1 MAPKYK
7 KARGMREVSMAV
19 KNVKELVGDAGKCV
33 EALSG
38 QEAAKLVGDPGVL
51 FVDVREGEELQKT
64 GRLRG
69 AVHVPRGLLEFQADP
84 SSPTHKP
91 ELGGDRKLILF
102 CASGGR
108 SALAAKTLKDMG
120 IDRVAHVEGGF
131 PALRVA
137 GVPLEP

>member
-1 MAPKYK
+1 
-7 KARGMREVSMAV
+7 MREVSMAV
-19 KNVKELVGDAGKCV
+19 KSVKQLVGDAGRSV

-91 ELGGDRKLILF
+91 ELGGDRKLVLF
-102 CASGGR
+102 CGSGGR

>member
-1 MAPKYK
+1 
-7 KARGMREVSMAV
+7 MAV
-19 KNVKELVGDAGKCV
+19 KSVKQLVGDAGRSV

-91 ELGGDRKLILF
+91 ELGGDRKLVLF
-102 CASGGR
+102 CGSGGR

>member
-1 MAPKYK
+1 
-7 KARGMREVSMAV
+7 MAV
-19 KNVKELVGDAGKCV
+19 KSVKQLVGDAGKSV

-51 FVDVREGEELQKT
+51 FVDVRESEELQKT

-69 AVHVPRGLLEFQADP
+69 AVHVPRSLLEFQADP

-102 CASGGR
+102 CGSGGR

-120 IDRVAHVEGGF
+120 IDKVAHVEGGF

>member
-1 MAPKYK
+1 M
-7 KARGMREVSMAV
+7 VV
-19 KNVKELVGDAGKCV
+19 KSVKQLVGEAGKSV

-51 FVDVREGEELQKT
+51 FIDVREGEELQKT

-69 AVHVPRGLLEFQADP
+69 ALHVPRGLLEFQADP
-84 SSPTHKP
+84 SSPAHKP
-91 ELGGDRKLILF
+91 QLGEDRRLVLH

-108 SALAAKTLKDMG
+108 SALATQTLKDMG
-120 IDRVAHVEGGF
+120 FDRVAQVEGGF
-131 PALRVA
+131 PGLRDV

>member
-1 MAPKYK
+1 
-7 KARGMREVSMAV
+7 MREVSMAV
-19 KNVKELVGDAGKCV
+19 KSVKQLLGDAGKSI

-38 QEAAKLVGDPGVL
+38 HDAARLVGDPGVL

-69 AVHVPRGLLEFQADP
+69 AVHVPRSLLEFQADP
-84 SSPTHKP
+84 SSPAHKP
-91 ELGGDRKLILF
+91 QLGEDRKLVLY

-108 SALAAKTLKDMG
+108 SALAAQTLKDMG

-131 PALRVA
+131 PALRDA

>member
-1 MAPKYK
+1 
-7 KARGMREVSMAV
+7 MAV
-19 KNVKELVGDAGKCV
+19 KSVKELVRDAGKSV

-38 QEAAKLVGDPGVL
+38 QAAAKLVGDPGVL
-51 FVDVREGEELQKT
+51 FVDVREGEERQT
-64 GRLRG
+64 IGRLRG
-69 AVHVPRGLLEFQADP
+69 AVHVPRGPLEFQADP

-91 ELGGDRKLILF
+91 ELGADRKLILF

-120 IDRVAHVEGGF
+120 IDGVAHVEGGF

>member
-1 MAPKYK
+1 MAAK
-7 KARGMREVSMAV
+7 S
-19 KNVKELVGDAGKCV
+19 VKELVRDAGKSV

-38 QEAAKLVGDPGVL
+38 QEAAKLVGNPGVL

-91 ELGGDRKLILF
+91 ELGGDRKLILY
-102 CASGGR
+102 CGSGGR
-108 SALAAKTLKDMG
+108 SALAAKALKDIG

-131 PALRVA
+131 PALRDA

>member
-1 MAPKYK
+1 
-7 KARGMREVSMAV
+7 MAV
-19 KNVKELVGDAGKCV
+19 KSVKQLVGDAGRSV

-51 FVDVREGEELQKT
+51 FVDVRQGEELQKT

-91 ELGGDRKLILF
+91 ELGGDRKLVLF
-102 CASGGR
+102 CGSGGR

>member
-1 MAPKYK
+1 
-7 KARGMREVSMAV
+7 MREVSMAV
-19 KNVKELVGDAGKCV
+19 KSAKELVGDAGKSV

-51 FVDVREGEELQKT
+51 FVDVRESEELQKT

-69 AVHVPRGLLEFQADP
+69 AVHVPRGLLEFQTDP

-91 ELGGDRKLILF
+91 ELGGERKLILF
-102 CASGGR
+102 CGSGGR